1 MCCIRGVFGMFQ
13 ECWICA
19 KEVSDPLHSVSW
31 IIVDS
36 RIWKYW
42 MYQFVWVDLYLYS
55 EKNGILGSRVPPFFG
70 KTWKRSKS
78 GKILQRLNLL
88 KNFKRLKIF
97 CKIPWKYTLK
107 IQRNTGGT
115 NMQNPEKY
123 SKFGRIFRKSW
134 KIQVRPKRSSFH
146 FGRNIRKNAQ
156 NASFIEIDR
165 DILKNYKTRKNTS
178 KHQNTPENTDNAPQ
192 KTGSRRT
199 NHFFQLC
206 MQGRQ

>member
-1 MCCIRGVFGMFQ
+1 MLNLCKRSFWSSSLCLLDNCGFSYLKILDVPIR
-13 ECWICA
+13 
-19 KEVSDPLHSVSW
+19 VSRSLEIYRSNVSF
-31 IIVDS
+31 
-36 RIWKYW
+36 YY
-42 MYQFVWVDLYLYS
+42 MQAYS

-123 SKFGRIFRKSW
+123 SKFGSIFRKSW

-192 KTGSRRT
+192 KTGYRRT
-199 NHFFQLC
+199 THFFQLC